1 MRTRFLLGPLVALGL
16 AASCH
21 NTTGGALIQM
31 PFQFAGVQR
40 DATQAFTFTTPKG
53 WSVTLDQ
60 ARLAVGPFY
69 FNVSPPPT
77 DSFRGGVVILQGTA
91 QTIVD
96 PLDPRLREF
105 PGGADGETGH
115 AVAVEVDL
123 LPPDGT
129 ESAPDLMLLGSS
141 QGYVAG
147 TATRGGVTIPF
158 AGRATI
164 DSSLV
169 TPQQPLAYLQRVA
182 GAVTDLTL
190 TSQPQRVILRVD
202 PTHWFDSTDF
212 DTLLPVDGGTAVPP
226 YGWGV
231 QSTFNTQ
238 LLQGIKSFTG
248 VYDFSLAEPGPPDV
262 VPDAGIPDGGM
273 PGDAG
278 PLNVSFDAGFT
289 QTSPNT
295 PGSIGVTFSG
305 ETLGING
312 LPYAPVTQGDPYF
325 VDGWT
330 VTIQE
335 YLIVLVNIRLAAD
348 PLMSA
353 VNWPAVGQTVATK
366 AGPYVVDAHRAAG
379 FIGKDGV
386 EPASGMFAW
395 LQQDNGAPFDTSTRY
410 AFSYDVVPA
419 TYPATQVNLLTS
431 EFSDYDRMVQNGWS
445 KFIRVT
451 ATHVGVGTYANPN
464 DPDSA
469 AKQALFAQFPSVVRL
484 SFGWNDSTSN
494 ENCVNPEL
502 CPASSQNCDGDLGG
516 RGVKPSNAGMTLA
529 QITANID
536 HVFWDTLILEG
547 APLRFDPIA
556 AFAPLDTSAV
566 SFDLNSFH
574 SQGLATTFNDAA
586 RTPLPD
592 RGPYTTG
599 NGIPF
604 ATDQGNNGVQV
615 ILNTN
620 GVTSVP
626 DDAVDFMAFTAQ
638 SQMHL
643 NAQGLCWVVC
653 QHPSDPYYIP
663 DVKPAQ

>member
-1 MRTRFLLGPLVALGL
+1 MRSRSMLPALVSLGL
-16 AASCH
+16 LAGCH
-21 NTTGGALIQM
+21 NTTGGALIAL
-31 PFQFAGVQR
+31 PFQVAGVQR
-40 DATQAFTFTTPKG
+40 DATQAFTFITPKG
-53 WSVTLDQ
+53 WTVTLDQ

-96 PLDPRLREF
+96 PLDPRLKEF
-105 PGGADGETGH
+105 PGGADGETGQ
-115 AVAVEVDL
+115 AISVEVDL

-129 ESAPDLMLLGSS
+129 ECSADQALLETS
-141 QGYVAG
+141 QGFVAG
-147 TATRGGVTIPF
+147 TATRGGVTVPF
-158 AGRATI
+158 QGRATI

-182 GAVTDLTL
+182 GAVTNLNL
-190 TSQPQRVILRVD
+190 TSQPQRVVLRVD

-212 DTLLPVDGGTAVPP
+212 DTLLPGDGGTAAPP
-226 YGWGV
+226 YGWAV

-238 LLQGIKSFTG
+238 LLQGIKAFTG
-248 VYDFSLAEPGPPDV
+248 VYDFSLEDAGPPDIAAGV
-262 VPDAGIPDGGM
+262 CGADAGP

-278 PLNVSFDAGFT
+278 PLNVTFDAGFT
-289 QTSPNT
+289 QTAPNT

-312 LPYAPVTQGDPYF
+312 LPYTPVTQGDPYF

-335 YLIVLVNIRLAAD
+335 YLIVLGNIRLNAT

-353 VNWPAVGQTVATK
+353 VNWPEMGATVATK

-386 EPASGMFAW
+386 EPASGIFAW
-395 LQQDNGAPFDTSTRY
+395 QRQDDGSSFDTGVRY

-419 TYPATQVNLLTS
+419 SYPATQVNLLTS

-445 KFIRVT
+445 KFIRFT
-451 ATHVGVGTYANPN
+451 ATHVGQGTYANPN

-469 AKQALFAQFPSVVRL
+469 AKQALFAQLPSVVNL
-484 SFGWNDSTSN
+484 TFGWNDATSN
-494 ENCVNPEL
+494 LNCVNPEL
-502 CPASSQNCDGDLGG
+502 CPANSQNCDGDLGG
-516 RGVKPSNAGMTLA
+516 RGVKASNAGMTLA
-529 QITANID
+529 QITAHID

-556 AFAPLDTSAV
+556 AFAPLDTRV
-566 SFDLNSFH
+566 VPFDLNGFH
-574 SQGLATTFNDAA
+574 GQHIATTFGDAV

-592 RGPYTTG
+592 RGPTTTG

-604 ATDQGNNGVQV
+604 TTDQGNNGVQV

-626 DDAVDFMAFTAQ
+626 DDAVDFMAFSAQ

-643 NAQGLCWVVC
+643 NAQGLCWVVG
-653 QHPSDPYYIP
+653 QHPSDPYYVP
-663 DVKPAQ
+663 NVKPAQ